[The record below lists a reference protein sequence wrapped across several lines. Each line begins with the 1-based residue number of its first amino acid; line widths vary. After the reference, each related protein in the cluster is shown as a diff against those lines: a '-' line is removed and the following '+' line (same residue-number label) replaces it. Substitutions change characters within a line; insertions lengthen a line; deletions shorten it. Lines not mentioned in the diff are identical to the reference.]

1 MNFMVKTTSK
11 PKQFVT
17 DSSIPVK
24 SFYQGS
30 SKNSKKEEPGKY
42 PFTRGIHAG
51 MYRDRLWTMR
61 QYSGFG
67 NAKETN
73 KRFKF
78 LLGKGQ
84 TGLSMAFDLPT
95 QIGHDPDAPY
105 AEGEVGKVG
114 VSIASLKDMQTVF
127 QGIKL
132 GLSLIHI

>member
-1 MNFMVKTTSK
+1 MVKTKSK

-17 DSSIPVK
+17 DSSISVKPV
-24 SFYQGS
+24 YHGT
-30 SKNSKKEEPGKY
+30 SKNSKKEEPGEY
-42 PFTRGIHAG
+42 PFTRGIHSG

-84 TGLSMAFDLPT
+84 TGLSMAFPLPP
-95 QIGHDPDAPY
+95 QIGLAPDAKF
-105 AEGEVGKVG
+105 A
-114 VSIASLKDMQTVF
+114 
-127 QGIKL
+127 
-132 GLSLIHI
+132 

>member
-1 MNFMVKTTSK
+1 MK

-17 DSSIPVK
+17 DSNIPVK
-24 SFYQGS
+24 PIYNQ
-30 SKNSKKEEPGKY
+30 SKNSKESPGKY

-67 NAKETN
+67 DAAQSN
-73 KRFKF
+73 KRYKF
-78 LLGKGQ
+78 MLDSGQ

-95 QIGHDPDAPY
+95 QIGHDPDSAR

-114 VSIASLKDMQTVF
+114 VSIASLKDIQTAF
-127 QGIKL
+127 N
-132 GLSLIHI
+132 